1 MKSVLWAI
9 STISLVAGVL
19 MFLGPRLV
27 VRLNDVLTR
36 HLATL
41 DQPMMRFRYLVGL
54 LLMVSGYL
62 FFRLAL

>member
-1 MKSVLWAI
+1 MKSILWAI

-19 MFLGPRLV
+19 MFLEPRLV
-27 VRLNDVLTR
+27 VKLNDALTR
-36 HLATL
+36 NLAAL

>member
-1 MKSVLWAI
+1 MKSILWAI

-19 MFLGPRLV
+19 MFLEPRLIV
-27 VRLNDVLTR
+27 KLNDALTR
-36 HLATL
+36 NLAAL